1 MGGTLRL
8 RLLGPVQ
15 VERDGEPLRGFE
27 SRKALAL
34 LCYLALR
41 PEPLTRAHLADLFW
55 PDKPEARGRGNLSRV
70 LHNLSNLLPDC
81 LEADRYTIQFRP
93 SPSCWLDIKTFDEL
107 AAQGDAESLAA
118 ASELYRGDLMA
129 GYYLDGCLDFET
141 WLVVERERW
150 HRRIVEILE
159 SLIEGHTRRGE
170 FGRALGHAQRLLE

>member
-34 LCYLALR
+34 LCYLALH
-41 PEPLTRAHLADLFW
+41 PDPLTRAHLADLFW

-70 LHNLSNLLPDC
+70 LHNLSTLIPDC
-81 LEADRYTIQFRP
+81 LQADRYTIGFRHP
-93 SPSCWLDIKTFDEL
+93 PDCWLDVEAFEEL
-107 AAQGDAESLAA
+107 TARGDAETLAT

-129 GYYLDGCLDFET
+129 GYYLDDCPDFET

-150 HRRIVEILE
+150 HRRAVETLD
-159 SLIEGHTRRGE
+159 SLSKHHTRRTE
-170 FGRALGHAQRLLE
+170 YL